1 MTKTIKT
8 AIIPVAGLGTRFLP
22 VTKAQPKEM
31 LPLIDKPVIQ
41 YVVEEAVN
49 SGIENII
56 FVTGRNKRAIEDYFD
71 YAPEIE
77 LKLISNKNYR
87 LLKEIRA
94 ISKLA
99 NFAYVRQ
106 KEPLGSGHALLCASH
121 LIKNEPFAV
130 LFADDVIDSR
140 MPCLEQMINIFKKYK
155 SPVIALEKVNKKD
168 VEKYGIIEGVLVE
181 KNILKIKRIFEKP
194 KTKDAP
200 SNLAIVGRFI
210 LEPDIFE
217 ILKKLKPKKG
227 KEITLSEAL
236 NELLKIKPVYGLKF
250 KGIRYDCG
258 SKIGYLKA
266 IANFALKNKE
276 LKNEFKKFL
285 KTFKI

>member
-140 MPCLEQMINIFKKYK
+140 MPCLEQMINIFKKHK

-181 KNILKIKRIFEKP
+181 KNILKIKRIVEKP
-194 KTKDAP
+194 KAKDAP

-236 NELLKIKPVYGLKF
+236 NELLKIRPVYGLKF
-250 KGIRYDCG
+250 KGLRYDCG

>member
-194 KTKDAP
+194 KAKDAP